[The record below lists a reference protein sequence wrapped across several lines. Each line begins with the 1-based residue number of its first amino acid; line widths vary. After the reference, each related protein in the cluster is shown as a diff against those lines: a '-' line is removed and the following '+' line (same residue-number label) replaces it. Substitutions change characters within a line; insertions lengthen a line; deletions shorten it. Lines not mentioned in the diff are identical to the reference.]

1 MAKTTTSKRF
11 QLKNVRLSFPSLYER
26 SKMAND
32 DGPGKYEATF
42 LLPKSDKKQF
52 QMLTKIIEATIAES
66 GIKVPKDKRCVKD
79 GDDVEYDGYEGCWSI
94 KASSKKRPQTFD
106 RDLTPLDSED
116 EKFYPGC
123 YVNASLSLWVQD
135 NQYGKRLNCNLYG
148 VQFAKDG
155 EEFGDTVDVSED
167 FEAEESDEGA
177 FDSEDDEADDL

>member
-1 MAKTTTSKRF
+1 MAKATKSKRF

-26 SKMAND
+26 SKMENT

-42 LLPKSDKKQF
+42 LLPKSDKKQH
-52 QMLTKIIEATIAES
+52 QMLLKIAEAAIAES
-66 GIKVPKDKRCVKD
+66 GIKIPKDKRCIKD
-79 GDDVEYDGYEGCWSI
+79 GDDVEYDGYEGNWSI
-94 KASSKKRPQTFD
+94 KASTKKRPQTFD

-123 YVNASLSLWVQD
+123 YVNASLDFWIQD

-155 EEFGDTVDVSED
+155 EEFGDSVDVSDD
-167 FEAEESDEGA
+167 FEAEESADED
-177 FDSEDDEADDL
+177 FDLEDDL